1 LLINLFCLQTQ
12 GLYPEAHIDVEVSS
26 GEDDVSKTETLV
38 GKKKTLAC
46 DDAKDGG
53 VSSVELIAPNPISS
67 GMPEQADPS
76 ANDWVATVVPPAG
89 GRG

>member
-1 LLINLFCLQTQ
+1 
-12 GLYPEAHIDVEVSS
+12 VEVSS

-46 DDAKDGG
+46 DDAEDGG

-76 ANDWVATVVPPAG
+76 TNDWVATVVPPAG